1 MDGRELGWREWSGW
15 EGYTNG
21 KLDLRLEE
29 GSWMQELQL
38 LPPRCDTLG

>member
-1 MDGRELGWREWSGW
+1 MLEDRELSGW

-21 KLDLRLEE
+21 KLDLRLE

-38 LPPRCDTLG
+38 LPPRWETLG